1 MKAHFENESKNELS
15 KHQNSQRY
23 QTWLP
28 AHAVARVA
36 QLSRLLACRRT
47 HPHVIAGLQQ

>member
-1 MKAHFENESKNELS
+1 MFIFTKECLFLPKNVAI
-15 KHQNSQRY
+15 SQSYR
-23 QTWLP
+23 TRLP